1 MSDHDGDVPDFELV
15 RKMADEANDSSA
27 ARKAWGELYVR
38 HHRSLSRISAS
49 AFGAAERPCVQDIV
63 QEAFMKAFQAADT
76 FDFGEQVEPDIQ
88 TKKVR
93 AWLARITE
101 NLMRDRFRGLREVTF
116 MEADEIDR
124 LPATSDAEEDA
135 SELEECERLKL
146 LKSGMVLLSDVEQTV
161 LRATSFWLRPAEQHQ
176 RMPHEAMA
184 ELSTNLGKSPDNIRQ
199 IRLRALRKLEKHIN
213 DHLGQ

>member
-1 MSDHDGDVPDFELV
+1 
-15 RKMADEANDSSA
+15 
-27 ARKAWGELYVR
+27 
-38 HHRSLSRISAS
+38 
-49 AFGAAERPCVQDIV
+49 
-63 QEAFMKAFQAADT
+63 MKAFQAADT